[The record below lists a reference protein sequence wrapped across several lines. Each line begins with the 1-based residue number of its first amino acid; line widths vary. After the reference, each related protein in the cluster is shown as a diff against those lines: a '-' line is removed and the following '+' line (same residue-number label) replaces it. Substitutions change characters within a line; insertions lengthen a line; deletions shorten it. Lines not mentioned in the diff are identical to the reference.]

1 MTTACGA
8 QQRFGVVDE
17 RKLERLYRRLV
28 ARSGPQAI
36 ICRTGK
42 FDLLDADSPRLGAM
56 LAVPDWAGRVLGV
69 FSPDVPIEVLRA
81 EVVA

>member
-1 MTTACGA
+1 
-8 QQRFGVVDE
+8 VVDE

-36 ICRTGK
+36 VCRSGK
-42 FDLLDADSPRLGAM
+42 FDLVDADSPRLAAM

-69 FSPDVPIEVLRA
+69 FSPNVPLDVLRD
-81 EVVA
+81 EVAA